1 MLLGVTTSASPP
13 DHEVDAFAE
22 ALGDFMRA
30 TRRVRGRFAAEREEG
45 ELSLSQFHVLDTIE
59 RAGAPL
65 PVREVALGAGV
76 AAPTVTRMLDGL
88 ERDGL
93 VARER
98 CAEDRRVVRVR
109 LTDAGVARM
118 AAGREHVRR
127 WRRDLFASL
136 PPAERRRAAAVLRH
150 LSAAMD
156 GLA

>member
-1 MLLGVTTSASPP
+1 MVSPMP
-13 DHEVDAFAE
+13 TAAPSDHDVDAFAE
-22 ALGDFMRA
+22 ALGEFMRA
-30 TRRVRGRFAAEREEG
+30 ARRVRGRFAAEQDEG

-59 RAGAPL
+59 QAAEPL

-98 CAEDRRVVRVR
+98 CADDRRVVRVR
-109 LTDAGVARM
+109 LTEAGAARM
-118 AAGREHVRR
+118 AAKREHVRH
-127 WRRDLFASL
+127 WRRELFASL

-150 LSAAMD
+150 LSTAMD
-156 GLA
+156 ELA